1 MIFVESPQCTRAI
14 TELMDDDGY
23 RLLQAVLLE
32 NPEAGAIIVGSGGL
46 RKVRWALPGRG
57 KRGGARVI
65 YFYHNADLPLF
76 LLTAFAKNVRE
87 DISQAARNDFRRLT
101 GLLVENYGRRNV

>member
-57 KRGGARVI
+57 KRGGARMI
-65 YFYHNADLPLF
+65 YYFWVVKSRIYLLYAYSKSAKGDLTREQVKILAG
-76 LLTAFAKNVRE
+76 LMQREVR
-87 DISQAARNDFRRLT
+87 D
-101 GLLVENYGRRNV
+101 G

>member
-1 MIFVESPQCTRAI
+1 MIFVESPQFTRAI
-14 TELMDDDGY
+14 TELMNDDGY

-57 KRGGARVI
+57 KRGGARMI
-65 YFYHNADLPLF
+65 YYFWVVKSRIYLLYAYSKSAKGDLTREQVKILAG
-76 LLTAFAKNVRE
+76 LMQREVR
-87 DISQAARNDFRRLT
+87 D
-101 GLLVENYGRRNV
+101 G